1 MTFYRFTVSVVA
13 ALSGLIMAQNLV
25 FAQQTGVQDRVL
37 EWPDGT
43 RYEGGV
49 LNGKKE
55 GQGVITWSDGTR
67 LEGNFS
73 NDMLDGPARMILPDG
88 TVLTGSFTGNQ
99 LIAEAVDEPVADSED
114 KLQEQ
119 EARDSDEQLLAQ
131 EELTEVE
138 DEAELETPLEPHI
151 VEEPEQTPASE
162 DQPLELAEDI
172 VRDIYASPDSA
183 DMASPQISS
192 EEDMDRVAETQV
204 LVENHEAIEAIE
216 EPLPAAD
223 TSEMEIA
230 EEEFAPAVEIPEIA
244 QELVPV
250 EEIPE
255 VAEEIA
261 VVDEVA
267 DTEVE
272 AARRQANEQ
281 ALNARVDIS
290 VGNTQ
295 AEDSLNYSDE
305 LENEIVAV
313 LDAWASAWSAQ
324 NPALY
329 LSFYSDNFQVTD
341 GLSREVWENQRR
353 ERIRSPEFI
362 QVDVGYAQF
371 EIVDGNAV
379 EVYLHQGYTSNSYS
393 DFTNKLVTLRREDGL
408 WKILQEVTL

>member
-290 VGNTQ
+290 VGHTQ

-329 LSFYSDNFQVTD
+329 LSFYSDNFQVPD

>member
-290 VGNTQ
+290 VGHTQ

>member
-114 KLQEQ
+114 
-119 EARDSDEQLLAQ
+119 
-131 EELTEVE
+131 
-138 DEAELETPLEPHI
+138 
-151 VEEPEQTPASE
+151 
-162 DQPLELAEDI
+162 
-172 VRDIYASPDSA
+172 
-183 DMASPQISS
+183 
-192 EEDMDRVAETQV
+192 
-204 LVENHEAIEAIE
+204 
-216 EPLPAAD
+216 
-223 TSEMEIA
+223 
-230 EEEFAPAVEIPEIA
+230 
-244 QELVPV
+244 
-250 EEIPE
+250 
-255 VAEEIA
+255 
-261 VVDEVA
+261 
-267 DTEVE
+267 
-272 AARRQANEQ
+272 
-281 ALNARVDIS
+281 
-290 VGNTQ
+290 
-295 AEDSLNYSDE
+295 SLNYSDE

-329 LSFYSDNFQVTD
+329 LSFYSDNFQVPD

-371 EIVDGNAV
+371 EIVDGNAL

>member
-151 VEEPEQTPASE
+151 VEEPEQAPASE

-290 VGNTQ
+290 VGHTQ